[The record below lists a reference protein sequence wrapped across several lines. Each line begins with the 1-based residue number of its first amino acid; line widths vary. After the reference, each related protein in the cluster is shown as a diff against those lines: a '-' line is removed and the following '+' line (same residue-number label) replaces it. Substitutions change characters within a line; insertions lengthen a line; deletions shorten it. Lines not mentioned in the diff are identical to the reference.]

1 MFAKNFE
8 CMGTVFSFKVADYR
22 ETKRVEEDCDKAFE
36 ILNEADNL
44 FSLYKPTSEISK
56 LNRGEITWAEA
67 SPVQRDVR
75 SMCQEWKSATSG
87 FFDAEPSPGNYDPSG
102 LVKAWATRN
111 AAMYLEA
118 NGYLDFTINAGGD
131 IYLGPEVRTSPLTRV
146 GLSNYVSI
154 SSPNAS
160 TNFVL
165 ELEGSGFFGVA
176 TSGSAE
182 RGDHIWSTKGAK
194 AEDQFL
200 QVSVA
205 AIDLITAD
213 IWATAIVAG
222 GPEALIEFEKNVP
235 ATSGVALV
243 TDQNGRISS
252 TAGFTRLL
260 ASLS

>member
-1 MFAKNFE
+1 MFTKNFE
-8 CMGTVFSFKVADYR
+8 CMGTVFSFKIADHR
-22 ETKRVEEDCDKAFE
+22 ETKRVEEDFGKAFE
-36 ILNEADNL
+36 ILTEADTM
-44 FSLYKPTSEISK
+44 FSLYKPNSETSR
-56 LNRGEITWAEA
+56 LNREEIPWSDA

-75 SMCQEWKSATSG
+75 TMCEDWKSVTSG
-87 FFDAEPSPGNYDPSG
+87 FFDSGPSPGKYDPSG

-111 AAMYLEA
+111 AALYLEA
-118 NGYLDFTINAGGD
+118 NGYSDFTINAGGD
-131 IYLGPEVRTSPLTRV
+131 IYLGPDVRTSPLTRV

-154 SSPNAS
+154 SSPDAS

-182 RGDHIWSTKGAK
+182 RGNHIWSTKGAK
-194 AEDQFL
+194 AEDRFL

-222 GPEALIEFEKNVP
+222 GPEALIEFEKNVS

-243 TDQNGRISS
+243 TDQNGRIGS
-252 TAGFTRLL
+252 TAGFTKLL

>member
-1 MFAKNFE
+1 MFSKNFE
-8 CMGTVFSFKVADYR
+8 CMGTVFTFKIADDR
-22 ETKRVEEDCDKAFE
+22 EIERTEADCDKAFE
-36 ILNEADNL
+36 ILDEADSL
-44 FSLYKPTSEISK
+44 FSLYKPNSETSR
-56 LNRGEITWAEA
+56 LNTGEIAWSEA

-75 SMCQEWKSATSG
+75 TMCDDWKSVTSG
-87 FFDAEPSPGNYDPSG
+87 FFDPEPSPGSYDPSG

-111 AAMYLEA
+111 AALFLEA

-131 IYLGPEVRTSPLTRV
+131 IYLGPKVRTSPLTRV

-154 SSPNAS
+154 SSPYAS

-182 RGDHIWSTKGAK
+182 RGDHIWSTKGAR
-194 AEDQFL
+194 AEDKFL

-222 GPEALIEFEKNVP
+222 GPEALIEFEKKVS

-260 ASLS
+260 ATLS